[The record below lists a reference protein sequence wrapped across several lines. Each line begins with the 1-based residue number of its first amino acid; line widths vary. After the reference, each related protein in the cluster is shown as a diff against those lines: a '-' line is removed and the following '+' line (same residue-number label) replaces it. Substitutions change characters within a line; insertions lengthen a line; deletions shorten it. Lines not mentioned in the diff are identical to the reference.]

1 MGGPSPVSS
10 SSDAWSAAARLLT
23 PGAWVA
29 TAILAASAMAC
40 GVFLVPLVVDAVTP
54 APQPLKKID
63 DPQKN
68 AEQQKVTF
76 DAYLAQVRGRSLFY
90 LPPPPTASAAVE
102 KVDADKPPPPPSSYG
117 GPSIVAMLSD
127 VVWFSNGRKL
137 KVGET
142 LDDLE
147 VVALS
152 PPWTSR
158 LKWKGVE
165 FDVGFFERSRLT
177 KAATEPPAG
186 KAEEPNQA
194 AAEPKA
200 AAESKEATPPPSKS
214 EPPPDAAPHGNP
226 PREPRPDQARGGRDR
241 RQDGGRR
248 GRGNEPR

>member
-1 MGGPSPVSS
+1 MGDPSSASS
-10 SSDAWSAAARLLT
+10 PAEAWSAAGRLLT
-23 PGAWVA
+23 PAAWAA
-29 TAILAASAMAC
+29 TALASVSALAC
-40 GVFLVPLVVDAVTP
+40 GWFLVPLAIDALRP
-54 APQPLKKID
+54 APAPLKKID

-76 DAYLAQVRGRSLFY
+76 DGYLAQVKGRSLFY
-90 LPPPPTASAAVE
+90 LPPPPQASTAATEPQDS
-102 KVDADKPPPPPSSYG
+102 DKPPPPPSSYG

-137 KVGET
+137 KVGEKH
-142 LDDLE
+142 DDLE

-177 KAATEPPAG
+177 KSATEAAAGKSETPKDAATETPPA
-186 KAEEPNQA
+186 KT
-194 AAEPKA
+194 
-200 AAESKEATPPPSKS
+200 ESPPEATP
-214 EPPPDAAPHGNP
+214 ANAP
-226 PREPRPDQARGGRDR
+226 PREPRPDQSRGGRDR
-241 RQDGGRR
+241 RQDGGRQDGGRQEGGRR